1 MEELI
6 LCQEG
11 QPGSNKV
18 DKKLQRC
25 LSVHKVQSAV
35 LQDNHLVWLDVRK
48 FKALV
53 TNKGVCMRVQKTA
66 KIYEKVNKIFFTDEK
81 NCLKCII
88 LVTLRTIVCSHEKK

>member
-35 LQDNHLVWLDVRK
+35 LQDNHLV
-48 FKALV
+48 
-53 TNKGVCMRVQKTA
+53 
-66 KIYEKVNKIFFTDEK
+66 
-81 NCLKCII
+81 
-88 LVTLRTIVCSHEKK
+88 